1 MWYSRPVPKGDTMTQ
16 VNAAQRLLANFVVE
30 YRTKGQNGR
39 VYPTKHMDVGSHKAT
54 DITEAAQYA
63 QKRLG
68 PNVEI
73 VDVKFTGSL

>member
-1 MWYSRPVPKGDTMTQ
+1 MEL
-16 VNAAQRLLANFVVE
+16 NAAQRLAASAQITANFVVE

-39 VYPTKHMDVGSHKAT
+39 QHPSQHMDVGAHKAT
-54 DITEAAQYA
+54 DAAGAAAYA

-73 VDVKFTGSL
+73 IDVKYTGAL